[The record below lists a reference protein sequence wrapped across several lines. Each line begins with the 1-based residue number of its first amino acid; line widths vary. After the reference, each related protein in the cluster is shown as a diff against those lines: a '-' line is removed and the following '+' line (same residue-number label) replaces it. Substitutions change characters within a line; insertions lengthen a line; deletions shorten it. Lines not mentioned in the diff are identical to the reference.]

1 MTTKRLLLMIVAG
14 TFAVLLVGCEK
25 TPDVASPTCADL
37 DTITDP
43 AQKEE
48 LLKTCPRNGSGFK
61 PSPKKSY

>member
-1 MTTKRLLLMIVAG
+1 MKQQRLLLMIVAG

-25 TPDVASPTCADL
+25 APDIASPTCTDL
-37 DTITDP
+37 DKITDP

-48 LLKTCPRNGSGFK
+48 LLKTCPRSGSGFK